1 MALLLGPVISQE
13 ALEGDKTT
21 LFCDSTTD
29 YQNDELMLLVW
40 YKDNV
45 PIYRYVYFIY
55 PPLTTFFFN
64 K

>member
-55 PPLTTFFFN
+55 KCPLFQ
-64 K
+64 